1 VPIDK
6 DTLSSLIESIYEC
19 VLDRSQWTLTL
30 ERLAGVFHA
39 CNAIIFSQGVR
50 ELSFGFDWGV
60 PAEAKIA
67 YAEKYAAMDPM
78 RTMDWHFEV
87 DYPITLARFIGS
99 QEFRK
104 TKFYCEYVAPLGWI
118 DFLTVILEKSSTQ
131 VTTFGFSRDVTRGP
145 FGEQEAELIR
155 LLAPHVRRAT
165 NFMTSSTMPRHAL

>member
-104 TKFYCEYVAPLGWI
+104 TKFYSNTWLSWAGLI
-118 DFLTVILEKSSTQ
+118 SLRSSWRNRPPRSPPSAFRVMSQ
-131 VTTFGFSRDVTRGP
+131 EVRSASR
-145 FGEQEAELIR
+145 R
-155 LLAPHVRRAT
+155 LSSSVCSRRMSAVQRI
-165 NFMTSSTMPRHAL
+165 S